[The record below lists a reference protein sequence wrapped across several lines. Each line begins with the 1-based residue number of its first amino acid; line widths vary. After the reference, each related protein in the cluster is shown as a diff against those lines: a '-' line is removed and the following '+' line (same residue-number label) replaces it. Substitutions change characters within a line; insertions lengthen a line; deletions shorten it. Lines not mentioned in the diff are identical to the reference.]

1 MKSKINAIKCLIF
14 VSVAILL
21 FNTTHAQQA
30 GDVFAK
36 NKNFSGAVSLKDN
49 YNVIFQL
56 DTGDSN
62 IIKKTFININN
73 ALNDQRLKNKI
84 HIELIAFA
92 YGTNAYFKN
101 SKYENDL
108 RNLVEKGVTVAQ
120 CNNTLIF
127 RKISRDSIYNFI
139 GIVPSGVGELILR
152 QSQGWAIIKP

>member
-1 MKSKINAIKCLIF
+1 MKHSITLLLSI
-14 VSVAILL
+14 ILL
-21 FNTTHAQQA
+21 TAAVNAQTTNDA
-30 GDVFAK
+30 FAK
-36 NKNFSGAVSLKDN
+36 NKSFTGAVDDKKE

-56 DTGDSN
+56 DNGDSN

-73 ALNDQRLKNKI
+73 ALNDERIKGKI
-84 HIELIAFA
+84 NIELIAFA

-108 RNLVEKGVTVAQ
+108 KNLIEKGVIVAQ
-120 CNNTLIF
+120 CNNTLII

-152 QSQGWAIIKP
+152 QSQGWAVIKP